1 MSFLS
6 PKMPKAPTPVAPP
19 PVPTVDQAA
28 VRAED
33 EMRIR
38 RRRGRGPYVVA
49 GKLGSKG
56 AAPTVATKVLTGQ

>member
-1 MSFLS
+1 MF
-6 PKMPKAPTPVAPP
+6 KRPKAPAPPAPPP

-33 EMRIR
+33 EMRVR

-56 AAPTVATKVLTGQ
+56 VAPTVATKSLTGQ

>member
-6 PKMPKAPTPVAPP
+6 PKVPKAPAPVVAP

-33 EMRIR
+33 EMRMR
-38 RRRGRGPYVVA
+38 RRRGRSPYILA
-49 GKLGSKG
+49 GRVKA
-56 AAPTVATKVLTGQ
+56 AAPTVASKVLTGQ

>member
-1 MSFLS
+1 MSFMK
-6 PKMPKAPTPVAPP
+6 PKMPKAPTPIAPP

-49 GKLGSKG
+49 GKTGG

>member
-1 MSFLS
+1 MSFMK
-6 PKMPKAPTPVAPP
+6 PKMPKAPTPIAPP

-49 GKLGSKG
+49 GKLGGKG